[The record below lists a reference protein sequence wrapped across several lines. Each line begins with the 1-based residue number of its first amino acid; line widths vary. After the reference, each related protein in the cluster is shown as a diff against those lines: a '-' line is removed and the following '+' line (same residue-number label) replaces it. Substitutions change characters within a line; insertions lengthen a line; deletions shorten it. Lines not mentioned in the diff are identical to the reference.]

1 MRRRILLG
9 MENTMYSHR
18 WMLVM
23 GTRLR
28 QLSRRNGEGRV
39 DRKRDYGY
47 EGARLKVHWSSP
59 IGS

>member
-1 MRRRILLG
+1 
-9 MENTMYSHR
+9 MENAMYSHR

-28 QLSRRNGEGRV
+28 QLSRRNGEERV
-39 DRKRDYGY
+39 DRKRDYGCG
-47 EGARLKVHWSSP
+47 GARIKVHWSSP